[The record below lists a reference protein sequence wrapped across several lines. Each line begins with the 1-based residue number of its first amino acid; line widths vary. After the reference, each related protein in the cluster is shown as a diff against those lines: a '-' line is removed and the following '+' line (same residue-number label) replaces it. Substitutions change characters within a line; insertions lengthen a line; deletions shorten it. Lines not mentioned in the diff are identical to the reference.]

1 MNPKKHKHSQKEI
14 CHVSPQF
21 HQGGLYS
28 KQLRDKD
35 KKERLRLDSDND
47 SIPSAKSSSSFSSKS
62 SINNTSTF
70 SSRSDKEESPGPIIN
85 LTREEPMGFKDAT
98 ELRDKSIGD
107 AITSRMT
114 RFKNLGKDTQ
124 QRG

>member
-28 KQLRDKD
+28 KQLRDKE

-47 SIPSAKSSSSFSSKS
+47 SIPSDKSSTSSLKS
-62 SINNTSTF
+62 SINDNSNF

-107 AITSRMT
+107 AITSKMS
-114 RFKNLGKDTQ
+114 RFKNLGKDSQ